1 MFHPKFV
8 IKDQNGDPVLKI
20 TGPFCVCECC
30 SDVDFEITTV
40 DKDQIVSANIF
51 QIQCNIDFDIAGG
64 EDF

>member
-40 DKDQIVSANIF
+40 DKDQIVCANIF
-51 QIQCNIDFDIAGG
+51 PNPMQY
-64 EDF
+64 